1 MKIAIIGSG
10 NVGHHLTR
18 AFAESGQSEV
28 VSIASRRLEE
38 IPFDAD
44 LYLIAVTD
52 GAIAEV
58 AGKMPPVDGV
68 VAHTSGSVGMEVIPE
83 SFAKRGVFYPLQT
96 FTKDAMLEYGDI
108 PVFVEANNAPALV
121 ILKNA
126 ARLFSESVLEADSA
140 LRRKLHLAAVFA
152 CNFTNRLYGI
162 ADELM
167 RESGLDFRLFFPLIR
182 ESVGKLR
189 VLSPSEAQTGPAS
202 RGDRTVC
209 EEHLRMLEDRPE
221 LCRIYSMLTD
231 SISKSRKI

>member
-1 MKIAIIGSG
+1 MKIAIVGSG

-18 AFAESGQSEV
+18 ALAESGQAEV
-28 VSIASRRLEE
+28 VNIASRRPEE

-68 VAHTSGSVGMEVIPE
+68 VAHTSGSVGMEAIPE

-96 FTKDAMLEYGDI
+96 FTKDADLDYGGI
-108 PVFVEANNAPALV
+108 PVFVEADCAEALV
-121 ILKNA
+121 VLKKA
-126 ARLFSESVLEADSA
+126 AGIFSGSVVEADSA

-167 RESGLDFRLFFPLIR
+167 RESGLEFRLLFPLIM

-202 RGDRTVC
+202 RGDRSVC

-221 LCRIYSMLTD
+221 LRRIYSMLTD
-231 SISKSRKI
+231 SISKSR